1 MTAAELALQSRSRP
15 PQPTPN
21 KQRPTRFWSEKFSES
36 VKRLSPQEVKL
47 QEAIYELVCGEEDLV
62 KDLMMIQKNYADP
75 MVQLHIMS
83 SAEVSLFHDC
93 QSLSIIRTIHFG

>member
-1 MTAAELALQSRSRP
+1 M
-15 PQPTPN
+15 
-21 KQRPTRFWSEKFSES
+21 
-36 VKRLSPQEVKL
+36 KL

-83 SAEVSLFHDC
+83 SAEVSLFHDS
-93 QSLSIIRTIHFG
+93 QSVRNIQFERLLGHSTEAALALLTPACLCSILCIPEMKIYLYAADIY

>member
-1 MTAAELALQSRSRP
+1 M
-15 PQPTPN
+15 
-21 KQRPTRFWSEKFSES
+21 
-36 VKRLSPQEVKL
+36 KL

-83 SAEVSLFHDC
+83 SAEVSLFFVVAP
-93 QSLSIIRTIHFG
+93 RTSSGRTAV

>member
-1 MTAAELALQSRSRP
+1 M
-15 PQPTPN
+15 
-21 KQRPTRFWSEKFSES
+21 
-36 VKRLSPQEVKL
+36 SPQEVKL

-83 SAEVSLFHDC
+83 SAEVSLFHDY
-93 QSLSIIRTIHFG
+93 QSFSII

>member
-1 MTAAELALQSRSRP
+1 MTAAELALLLLSRP

-83 SAEVSLFHDC
+83 SAEVSLFHDS
-93 QSLSIIRTIHFG
+93 QSLSII